1 MTEEQKRFGELLKIK
16 RHEKNLSLKEVEN
29 ATSIRQSHLEA
40 IEEGTVTDHLAGIY
54 AQGFM
59 KQYATFLGLDA
70 ERLVKENP
78 GAFRLPGEKHE
89 FSYGIGTLEKRGSQS
104 GGVKWFP
111 NILWAGLSAVVL
123 IAAWYLA
130 KALGVL

>member
-1 MTEEQKRFGELLKIK
+1 
-16 RHEKNLSLKEVEN
+16 
-29 ATSIRQSHLEA
+29 
-40 IEEGTVTDHLAGIY
+40 
-54 AQGFM
+54 M
-59 KQYATFLGLDA
+59 KQYATFLGL
-70 ERLVKENP
+70 EVEKLMKENP
-78 GAFRLPGEKHE
+78 GAFQNPIAKQE

>member
-1 MTEEQKRFGELLKIK
+1 MTEELKRLGEMLKMK
-16 RHEKNLSLKEVEN
+16 RAEKNLSLKEVEN
-29 ATSIRQSHLEA
+29 ATSIRQNHLES
-40 IEEGTVTDHLAGIY
+40 IEEGTINDHLAAVY
-54 AQGFM
+54 ALGFM
-59 KQYATFLGLDA
+59 KQYATFLGLEVDK
-70 ERLVKENP
+70 LMKENP
-78 GAFRLPGEKHE
+78 GAFQNTVTKQE

>member
-1 MTEEQKRFGELLKIK
+1 MTEELRRLGETLKTK

-29 ATSIRQSHLEA
+29 ATSIRQTHLES
-40 IEEGTVTDHLAGIY
+40 IEEGTITDHLAGIY
-54 AQGFM
+54 AQGFT
-59 KQYATFLGLDA
+59 KQYATFLGLEVEQLMRD
-70 ERLVKENP
+70 NP
-78 GAFRLPGEKHE
+78 AAFRLPSEKHE

>member
-1 MTEEQKRFGELLKIK
+1 MTEESRRLGEMLKIK

-29 ATSIRQSHLEA
+29 ATSIRQSHLES
-40 IEEGTVTDHLAGIY
+40 IEEGTITDHLAGIY
-54 AQGFM
+54 VQGFT
-59 KQYATFLGLDA
+59 KQYATFLGLELD
-70 ERLVKENP
+70 ELIRSNP
-78 GAFRLPGEKHE
+78 GAFRLPAEKHE

-111 NILWAGLSAVVL
+111 NLLWAALSAVVL
-123 IAAWYLA
+123 VAAWYLA